1 MVNRKLLYTV
11 GGVLLVGWLVT
22 SSASAFGDVGRTTYL
37 TFNRPVSVPGVSL
50 APGTYRFEI
59 VNPNTSSD
67 IVRVSNRDRSRVY
80 WTGFTLHTT
89 RPGGMKRDQ
98 VISFGEAPVNTPLP
112 IKAWYF
118 IGENTGRQFIY

>member
-80 WTGFTLHTT
+80 WTGFTLLL
-89 RPGGMKRDQ
+89 
-98 VISFGEAPVNTPLP
+98 LP
-112 IKAWYF
+112 PS
-118 IGENTGRQFIY
+118 GH